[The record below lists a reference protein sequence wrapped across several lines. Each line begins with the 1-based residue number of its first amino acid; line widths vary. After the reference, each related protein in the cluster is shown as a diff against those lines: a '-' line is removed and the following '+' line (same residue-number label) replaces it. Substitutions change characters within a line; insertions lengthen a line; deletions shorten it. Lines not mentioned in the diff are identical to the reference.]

1 MLWEGRRCVSVRFGG
16 DGWGKE
22 GGLCEAKEGGGGRA
36 GILVVFEGC

>member
-1 MLWEGRRCVSVRFGG
+1 MLREGGCVFVWFRGNG
-16 DGWGKE
+16 RGEG